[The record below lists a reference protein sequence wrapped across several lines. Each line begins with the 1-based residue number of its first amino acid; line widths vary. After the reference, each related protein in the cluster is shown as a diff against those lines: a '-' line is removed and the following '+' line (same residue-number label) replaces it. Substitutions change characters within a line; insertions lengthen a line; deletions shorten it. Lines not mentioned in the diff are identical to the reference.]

1 MVFLNT
7 PHGYPHPLLACVVTR
22 MKRSL
27 GCVAVDGVEVSGEE
41 NQMKNSFTTGE
52 LILKQAETRPG
63 VTTSIVIPAYD
74 EEKGLPTLLDNVFR
88 SVDGICEVIVVDD
101 GSRDRTSEVACAFTK
116 CSVIKHEANRG
127 KGEALK
133 TGVRHAKGDYV
144 IFIDADNTYPAK
156 AISQI
161 ADNLEFSDIVYGARS
176 LGRYRI
182 PLFNRLGNMIF
193 QSMIKYIYGFPGS
206 DYSTGL
212 YGIKKTYL
220 ESMNIQAS
228 GFAIEPEIA
237 IKASRMRLCVKEVPI
252 EYQPRLGKAKLVGPK
267 AGFEHLMT
275 ITRLVFWR
283 PSHEDTSRAK
293 SNCNRLRLY
302 Q

>member
-1 MVFLNT
+1 
-7 PHGYPHPLLACVVTR
+7 
-22 MKRSL
+22 
-27 GCVAVDGVEVSGEE
+27 
-41 NQMKNSFTTGE
+41 MKNSFIAGE
-52 LILKQAETRPG
+52 RILKQAETRPG

-74 EEKGLPTLLDNVFR
+74 EERGLPTVLDNVFR
-88 SVDGICEVIVVDD
+88 SVDGICEVLVVDD
-101 GSRDRTSEVACAFTK
+101 GSRDRTSEVACGFK

-133 TGVRHAKGDYV
+133 TGVRHAKGDNL

-161 ADNLEFSDIVYGARS
+161 LENLESNDIVYGARS

-193 QSMIKYIYGFPGS
+193 QNMIKHIYGFQGS
-206 DYSTGL
+206 DYATGL

-220 ESMNIQAS
+220 ESMNIRSS

-237 IKASRMRLCVKEVPI
+237 IKASRMGLRVKEIPI

-267 AGFEHLMT
+267 AGFEHFTT
-275 ITRLVFWR
+275 IMRLFFWR
-283 PSHEDTSRAK
+283 P
-293 SNCNRLRLY
+293 
-302 Q
+302 